1 MEENTVVQEELRV
14 LSKAN
19 LSKPGGHFIG
29 GAISRSVKYNARED
43 LIYPWCSPS
52 MQN

>member
-1 MEENTVVQEELRV
+1 MEEKTIVQEELRV
-14 LSKAN
+14 LTKAN
-19 LSKPGGHFIG
+19 LLKPGDHFIG
-29 GAISRSVKYNARED
+29 GAISKSVKYNARED